1 MQLSIELHEDTR
13 DLHRSILSTGRSRDE
28 VKVEILVGF
37 ESDLWQSLIVPSTAA
52 QRRTRGPVGDAGE
65 GLCSGVL
72 CLRRL
77 HRVA

>member
-1 MQLSIELHEDTR
+1 MQLNIELHEDTR
-13 DLHRSILSTGRSRDE
+13 DLHRSILSAGRSRDE

-52 QRRTRGPVGDAGE
+52 LGDLGDAGE
-65 GLCSGVL
+65 GLCSVL

-77 HRVA
+77 HRMA